1 MIESSTSM
9 LNTAIADAH
18 AAALDSRPGRLK
30 RVITYAAIAGRTGES
45 FSSVETA
52 LDGKPAWWDRAPMA
66 ARRASVMAEQVCRDA
81 FRAGQLECARAAM
94 IAHIEVSEAPR
105 AEHLI
110 NVAARAT
117 RRNDG
122 GVSAMLVGTD
132 LVELIAEAMGRDA
145 ADDPYSDLTDV
156 ADEALSAFSYQVV
169 VPQEYADALRD
180 AEHHAVMIL
189 DRARTQPKLDELAT
203 SIATAEPLI
212 DGGEAH
218 DIAERA
224 IKRSQRK
231 RDVADVSKGP
241 VADPID
247 NAAPI
252 AAERLP
258 LDLSDAA
265 AWLNPPKHLFGTLAH
280 TDFDPDAETPPPTWL
295 AKGLLPRVGIGLLF
309 GESGAGKSFAAVHA
323 ALSIAWGLP
332 LFGSK
337 TKTGGV
343 LYIAAEGGTSVNRR
357 LAAADRA
364 MASAVS
370 TANLNRAPG
379 MAPLS
384 RAPIRVVHETP
395 DLSRDGKA
403 DPLIRTIKQAEA
415 DFAAAGVRLALVI
428 VDTWHAA
435 MGGGDENSAA
445 DAGHALKPLIA
456 ESERGGFLTLIV
468 HHPGKDLDRGSR
480 GSNALPAAADAI
492 IAVTVP
498 GFDGP
503 KAKPSC
509 AIRRA
514 TVTKMRDGDAGMTFD
529 YSLNVVPTG
538 VDEDGD
544 LITTCVVEACEPP
557 KLVGEISEKKGA
569 LRHCMEALH
578 DSVTERGG
586 GDVSTEEVKL
596 RFAAKR
602 GGKIEDDKVRV
613 AWTRAF
619 GQALTEGLAETSEDK
634 KRIWLAAECGR

>member
-1 MIESSTSM
+1 
-9 LNTAIADAH
+9 
-18 AAALDSRPGRLK
+18 
-30 RVITYAAIAGRTGES
+30 
-45 FSSVETA
+45 
-52 LDGKPAWWDRAPMA
+52 
-66 ARRASVMAEQVCRDA
+66 
-81 FRAGQLECARAAM
+81 
-94 IAHIEVSEAPR
+94 
-105 AEHLI
+105 
-110 NVAARAT
+110 
-117 RRNDG
+117 
-122 GVSAMLVGTD
+122 MLVGND
-132 LVELIAEAMGRDA
+132 LVKLIAQAMGPDA
-145 ADDPYSDLTDV
+145 VNDLYADLTDV
-156 ADEALSAFSYQVV
+156 ADEALSAFNYQVM
-169 VPQEYADALRD
+169 VPEEYVDALRD
-180 AEHHAVMIL
+180 AERHAATIL
-189 DRARTQPKLDELAT
+189 GRARIKPTLAELAE
-203 SIATAEPLI
+203 SIARAEPLI
-212 DGGEAH
+212 DSGEAR

-224 IKRSQRK
+224 INRSQRK
-231 RDVADVSKGP
+231 SDVANVSKGP

-247 NAAPI
+247 SATPI
-252 AAERLP
+252 AVGRPP
-258 LDLSDAA
+258 LDLSDPA

-280 TDFDPDAETPPPTWL
+280 TDFDPAAETAPPTWL

-364 MASAVS
+364 MATAVASAN
-370 TANLNRAPG
+370 ANRSAG
-379 MAPLS
+379 SAPLS

-468 HHPGKDLDRGSR
+468 HHPGKDVDRGSR

-498 GFDGP
+498 GYGGP
-503 KAKPSC
+503 VAKPAS
-509 AIRRA
+509 AVRRA

-529 YSLNVVPTG
+529 YNLTVVPMG
-538 VDEDGD
+538 IDEDGE
-544 LITTCVVEACEPP
+544 TVSTCVVEPVESP
-557 KLVGEISEKKGA
+557 KLVGEIAKVST
-569 LRHCMEALH
+569 RHFMEALREA
-578 DSVTERGG
+578 VAGG
-586 GDVSTEEVKL
+586 GGSRATTGEVKL
-596 RFAAKR
+596 RFYSKR
-602 GGKIEDDKVRV
+602 GDASKDAKKR
-613 AWTRAF
+613 AWERALEE
-619 GQALTEGLAETSEDK
+619 ALGEGLAESDEHELAL
-634 KRIWLAAECGR
+634 WLPR

>member
-1 MIESSTSM
+1 MF
-9 LNTAIADAH
+9 NTIIADAH
-18 AAALDSRPGRLK
+18 VAALDSRPGRLK
-30 RVITYAAIAGRTGES
+30 RVVAYAAIAGRTGES

-52 LDGKPAWWDRAPMA
+52 LDGKPAWWDRAPVA

-122 GVSAMLVGTD
+122 GASAMLVGTD
-132 LVELIAEAMGRDA
+132 LLGLIAEAMGKDA
-145 ADDPYSDLTDV
+145 VNDPYSDLTDV

-180 AEHHAVMIL
+180 AERHAAMIL
-189 DRARTQPKLDELAT
+189 DRARTEPALAEMVT
-203 SIATAEPLI
+203 SIAAAEPLI
-212 DGGEAH
+212 DGEDAL

-224 IKRSQRK
+224 IKRRQLK
-231 RDVADVSKGP
+231 RGAANVSKGP

-247 NAAPI
+247 SAAPI
-252 AAERLP
+252 AAERP
-258 LDLSDAA
+258 VLDLSDPA

-280 TDFDPDAETPPPTWL
+280 TDFDPNAETPPPTWL

-357 LAAADRA
+357 LTAADRA
-364 MASAVS
+364 MAPAVAAANANRSAG
-370 TANLNRAPG
+370 TAPF
-379 MAPLS
+379 S

-468 HHPGKDLDRGSR
+468 HHPGKDVDRGSR

-498 GFDGP
+498 GYGGP
-503 KAKPSC
+503 VAKPAS
-509 AIRRA
+509 AVRRA

-529 YSLNVVPTG
+529 YNLTVVPIG
-538 VDEDGD
+538 IDEDGD
-544 LITTCVVEACEPP
+544 PVTTCVVEAVEPA
-557 KLVGEISEKKGA
+557 KLVGEISDKKGA
-569 LRHCMEALH
+569 LRHFMEALNEAII
-578 DSVTERGG
+578 ERGG
-586 GDVSTEEVKL
+586 GGVSAGEVKA
-596 RFAAKR
+596 RFNKKRGDATDDAKR
-602 GGKIEDDKVRV
+602 NALR
-613 AWTRAF
+613 RAF
-619 GQALTEGLAETSEDK
+619 EEAVIEGLAETDDEK
-634 KRIWLAAECGR
+634 NRIWLAA